1 MQRAVKPKTSD
12 DLTEQEIMAIKQFD
26 ADKQKGKTKVY
37 TLEELIKELH
47 E

>member
-26 ADKQKGKTKVY
+26 ADKHKGKTKVS